1 MVMEVKEQEFYIYP
15 MTSAKVN
22 LNNGNVAL
30 HKGSLFPT
38 LAETKVP
45 IKIQTP
51 DGG

>member
-1 MVMEVKEQEFYIYP
+1 MRPNDLELYIYP

-22 LNNGNVAL
+22 PNNNNVAL

-38 LAETKVP
+38 LTQTKVP

-51 DGG
+51 EGG